1 MGKVNNVKKRYWA
14 FVLYPESA
22 PADWKDQLRKTGLQ
36 GEISPLHDKDI
47 DPTGEPKKPH
57 YHVILAYGNPTTFNN
72 VKGLTDRLGQPIPI
86 ALDSVRGM
94 DRYLTHMDN
103 PDKYQYDRKDVEPF
117 GGFNILDFVEM
128 SQSEKLALKVKVMDI
143 VREAGLTE
151 YAELL
156 ELLRDSEMMAELETA
171 MSNTLLFKGYI
182 ESRRYKI
189 KAQEAPKSI
198 APHH

>member
-22 PADWKDQLRKTGLQ
+22 PEDWKDQLRKTGLQ

-86 ALDSVRGM
+86 PLDSVRGM

-103 PDKYQYDRKDVEPF
+103 PDKYQYDRKDVETF
-117 GGFNILDFVEM
+117 GGFNILDFVEL

-143 VREAGLTE
+143 VREAGITE

-189 KAQEAPKSI
+189 KAQETPRSI